1 MKKNCVL
8 CGGRLRD
15 GICTECGMDNR
26 KSDDMYYDLMNRQ
39 ECSAENLSHVH
50 TEEGQA
56 QEYAAPVLNKPRKA
70 EKTTGSQQQKQRKQ
84 TEKPTEKTVS
94 AARNRQAGS
103 WSQPAGGMLRHHRT
117 SLGVQGGKTLLILL
131 VAGGVLLVNIGRNA
145 SQTNENVSVT
155 EVEYD
160 LSDYEPYDWT
170 SVSAD
175 DMPQTGEVLEM
186 ELEAGS
192 YCVGADIPAGI
203 YTISGSAGCS
213 YGVEDWKHG
222 ISIEEPFGDPSY
234 GIDTAEEVKL
244 FEGAVVYAEGFYP
257 LHFQTENAQTG
268 QMQGKAA
275 NPLTQSVQLSPDDGV
290 LTAGVDFPAGV
301 YDAFAQDAETFGIL
315 CCQLPYEGEV
325 SLANNIF
332 LIGTGDELYPE
343 YSTSYKNLVLPKG
356 AEIST
361 DYAEFTLVPSPEIL
375 TEDYDNYYDNFN

>member
-56 QEYAAPVLNKPRKA
+56 QEYAVPVLNKPRKA
-70 EKTTGSQQQKQRKQ
+70 EKTTGSQQKKQRKQ

-175 DMPQTGEVLEM
+175 GIPETGEVLETD
-186 ELEAGS
+186 LEAGS
-192 YCVGADIPAGI
+192 YYVGADLPVGI
-203 YTISGSAGCS
+203 YTISGSTDCS
-213 YGVEDWKHG
+213 YRVEDWTHW
-222 ISIEEPFGDPSY
+222 ISIQETFGDPSY

-244 FEGAVVYAEGFYP
+244 FEGAVVYVEGLYP
-257 LHFQTENAQTG
+257 LHFHTENAQTG
-268 QMQGKAA
+268 QMREKTA
-275 NPLTQSVQLSPDDGV
+275 NPLTQSFQLFPNSETLV
-290 LTAGVDFPAGV
+290 AGVDFPAGV
-301 YDAFAQDAETFGIL
+301 YDVYAEGDETLGML
-315 CCQLPYEGEV
+315 CCQLRYEEEGSFSNYIMMGV
-325 SLANNIF
+325 
-332 LIGTGDELYPE
+332 GDEQYPE
-343 YSTSYKNLVLPKG
+343 YSTSYKNLVLSEG
-356 AEIST
+356 SEISA
-361 DYAEFTLVPSPEIL
+361 DYGQFTLVPSEKIV
-375 TEDYDNYYDNFN
+375 TEDYYSYYENFY